1 MIYVENISP
10 NLFHWVIVVLHGIL
24 RMKIFIFDTG
34 FFKDYNSTL
43 IFSTWFLRSFDT
55 KDTYVQMHRGSVIK
69 YCIHLKGH
77 LFVKTL
83 LRGGKY

>member
-1 MIYVENISP
+1 VNDMIYVENISP

-43 IFSTWFLRSFDT
+43 IFFPHGF
-55 KDTYVQMHRGSVIK
+55 
-69 YCIHLKGH
+69 
-77 LFVKTL
+77 
-83 LRGGKY
+83 